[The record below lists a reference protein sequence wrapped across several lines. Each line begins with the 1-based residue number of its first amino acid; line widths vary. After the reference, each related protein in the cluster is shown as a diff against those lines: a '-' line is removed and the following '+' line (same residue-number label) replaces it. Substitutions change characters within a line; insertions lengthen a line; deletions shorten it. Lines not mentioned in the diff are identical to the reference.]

1 MNKKQRFSENAKV
14 ILCNELNNVQR
25 RKLEH
30 LGEYDS
36 DETVR
41 YELFVV
47 SYLKN
52 LIATGRIDELTW
64 DADDD
69 SICIVDVD

>member
-1 MNKKQRFSENAKV
+1 MNKKQRFSENEKA

-25 RKLEH
+25 RQLEH
-30 LGEYDS
+30 LGEYDD
-36 DETVR
+36 DEIVR

-47 SYLKN
+47 SWLKN
-52 LIATGRIDELTW
+52 LIATGCIDELTW

-69 SICIVDVD
+69 SIYTVDVD

>member
-1 MNKKQRFSENAKV
+1 MSKKQRFSENEKD
-14 ILCNELNNVQR
+14 ILCNELNNVLR
-25 RKLEH
+25 RKLDH
-30 LGEYDS
+30 LEEYDD

-52 LIATGRIDELTW
+52 LITTGRIDELTW
-64 DADDD
+64 DAYDD
-69 SICIVDVD
+69 SILIVDVD